1 LQANFIAGLTE
12 KIRDSIFFMDEL
24 SVVYPVGHNVCIYN
38 IEEKTQRF
46 IPGLDGSERI
56 TALAVSRTKRYL
68 AVAEATEKT
77 AICTV
82 FDL

>member
-1 LQANFIAGLTE
+1 
-12 KIRDSIFFMDEL
+12 MDEL

-56 TALAVSRTKRYL
+56 TGLAVSRTKRFL
-68 AVAEATEKT
+68 AIAESTEKT
-77 AICTV
+77 PVCTV
-82 FDL
+82 YDL